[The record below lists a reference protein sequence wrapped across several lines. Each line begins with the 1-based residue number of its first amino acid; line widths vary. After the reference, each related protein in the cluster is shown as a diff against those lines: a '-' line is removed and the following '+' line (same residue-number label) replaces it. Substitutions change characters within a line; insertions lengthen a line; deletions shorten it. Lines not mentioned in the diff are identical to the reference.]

1 MRLHMRACSHC
12 CSYPCSLPFSPL
24 LMANNQMLSERMT
37 PGNWGDRYNDL
48 FEADVSVSLCYSGY
62 NQLEVKLFKIGVGGK
77 TFKLFPRL
85 FFGGATF

>member
-1 MRLHMRACSHC
+1 
-12 CSYPCSLPFSPL
+12 
-24 LMANNQMLSERMT
+24 MANNQMLSERMT

-48 FEADVSVSLCYSGY
+48 FEADVSVSLRYSGY

-85 FFGGATF
+85 FFGGATFWDNFMKAPRIILLHQLDNLI